1 MQRKLHKQFDGH
13 HYVQKNLH
21 MSRHTLYL
29 AGAAT
34 LLLVLASCESA
45 MGPMTA
51 ESGSRSYAPP
61 APASASRQT
70 LKSKAE
76 ERPGLGTK
84 LGSEIYDKSEGT
96 RFFRKH
102 EQLPDAIASFH
113 YNDEEGAKVM
123 AGLTGSPR
131 KHSGSFDLIPGKL
144 EAAVETRSWGSGSAF
159 DHYEAGGK
167 VFVIGQP
174 GSSYRL
180 RLRNLTGD
188 RMEVV
193 VSVDGLDVLDGQPAS
208 VRKRGYVIEK
218 RGSITIEG
226 MRVKGALRELVFST
240 VAASRAATA
249 FGESGARNV
258 GVIGVAC
265 YSEDAVAHRR
275 ANVEESYVREG
286 ARAFGGQ

>member
-1 MQRKLHKQFDGH
+1 MQKKLHKWFDGRLD
-13 HYVQKNLH
+13 VQKNLH

-29 AGAAT
+29 AGAAS

-51 ESGSRSYAPP
+51 ESGTRSYMQP
-61 APASASRQT
+61 APASAARQP

-84 LGSEIYDKSEGT
+84 LGGEIYDRSETT
-96 RFFRKH
+96 RFFRKQG
-102 EQLPDAIASFH
+102 ELPDAIGSFH
-113 YNDEEGAKVM
+113 YNDDEGAKVM
-123 AGLTGSPR
+123 AGLTGSPH
-131 KHSGSFDLIPGKL
+131 KHGGSFDLIPGKL
-144 EAAVETRSWGSGSAF
+144 EATVETRGWDSGNSF
-159 DHYEAGGK
+159 DHYEAGRK
-167 VFVIGQP
+167 VFVIGKP

-180 RLRNLTGD
+180 RLRNLTGE

-208 VRKRGYVIEK
+208 VRKRGYVIDK
-218 RGSITIEG
+218 RGTITIEG

-240 VAASRAATA
+240 VSASRAASA
-249 FGESGARNV
+249 FGEAGARNV

-265 YSEDAVAHRR
+265 YSEDVTARRR
-275 ANVEESYVREG
+275 ANVEESYMREG
-286 ARAFGGQ
+286 ARAFGS